1 MTTLMKAHG
10 HWANRAEDER
20 FSSVEEM
27 HKWARQYKAE
37 AREAALSSPRQL
49 QLGVRG
55 EGKDQ
60 SLDQRLVLEGREGQ
74 VADLTHWSFG
84 QICREASAPSA
95 YLRTLPVP
103 LARDCLASGLKGAED
118 REVRLLLNHN
128 GHNTLRAITSPKYCR
143 IWNSDV
149 TQRLVELKHSGQGWQ
164 EAPAAFDGSRGQY
177 LSDRDMFS
185 FFVDNDRRIFEK
197 GPGGGLSRGF
207 FAWNSEVGASTFGI
221 MTFLYEY
228 VCGNHRVWGASE
240 VVEVKIRHVG
250 RADEK
255 GFEELSAAVKM
266 YADSSA
272 SEDEA
277 KILLAR
283 EYRIGQTKDEVLDRL
298 FGLGLA
304 TRKVL
309 EEAHGIALEHED
321 WYGDPLSAWGM
332 GGGLTQVARDLPN
345 ADERV
350 ALDRAGA
357 KVLELAW

>member
-1 MTTLMKAHG
+1 MTTLIKAH
-10 HWANRAEDER
+10 HQWANRADDER

-27 HKWARQYKAE
+27 HKWAKQYKVE

-49 QLGVRG
+49 KLGVVG
-55 EGKDQ
+55 GQDG
-60 SLDQRLVLEGREGQ
+60 QRIVLEGRTGQ
-74 VADLTHWSFG
+74 IADMTNWSFS
-84 QICREASAPSA
+84 QICREAEAPAS
-95 YLRTLPVP
+95 YLRTLPAT
-103 LARDCLASGLKGAED
+103 LARDCLTSGLERADD
-118 REVRLLLNHN
+118 REINLLLNQN
-128 GHNTLRAITSPKYCR
+128 SKNTLRAITSPKYTR

-149 TQRLVELKHSGQGWQ
+149 TERLVALKHSGQGWQ

-197 GPGGGLSRGF
+197 DKNGGLSRGF

-277 KILLAR
+277 KITMAR

-298 FGLGLA
+298 FGFNLA
-304 TRKVL
+304 SKKVL
-309 EEAHGIALEHED
+309 EQAHQIALEHED

>member
-1 MTTLMKAHG
+1 MTTLMKAHD

-27 HKWARQYKAE
+27 HKWARQHKAE

-60 SLDQRLVLEGREGQ
+60 SLVLEGMEGQ

-84 QICREASAPSA
+84 QICRKASAPSA
-95 YLRTLPVP
+95 YLRTLPVSV
-103 LARDCLASGLKGAED
+103 ARDCLASGLQTAED

-128 GHNTLRAITSPKYCR
+128 GHDTLRAVTSPKYCR

-177 LSDRDMFS
+177 LSDRDMF
-185 FFVDNDRRIFEK
+185 
-197 GPGGGLSRGF
+197 
-207 FAWNSEVGASTFGI
+207 
-221 MTFLYEY
+221 
-228 VCGNHRVWGASE
+228 
-240 VVEVKIRHVG
+240 RHVG

-277 KILLAR
+277 KILLAQ

-357 KVLELAW
+357 KVLKLAW